1 MLSPQFKWTAMA
13 CIGGAV
19 SVFLGACE
27 QRETLAEAPA
37 ATVAAATNTQ
47 AGQPVKLSEQ
57 QRQFLG
63 IEPIGSTVAT
73 DVLSIPGRVSFRA
86 QAQSAIG
93 ATAAGRI
100 VSVLV
105 QSGDIVKAGAPLLV
119 IDSADAAMARASLDT
134 SAARLMAAEQAYK
147 RQLEMLDKG
156 VGLELEKQEAET
168 RLKEARAESER
179 SRHAADLIGA
189 GQGMRVTVRAP
200 VFGVVMNI
208 KAAVG
213 AMVAPGGEALV
224 ELGDPNHLQV
234 VAQVPEGELRR
245 IAVGQKGEV
254 ELQALSGR
262 LSVRVESIG
271 PRVDPESRRA
281 AVYLGVGPAAG
292 SVAAKGAGAASA
304 SVLRAGMMAQ
314 VLLNVASDGVLAIPV
329 AAVLIKNG
337 ERRIVYVERADDRF
351 EAREIQV
358 GRSHA
363 GRVQV
368 LGGLTA
374 GERVVVKGALLLDS
388 QAEQLL

>member
-1 MLSPQFKWTAMA
+1 MA
-13 CIGGAV
+13 CIGGVV

-27 QRETLAEAPA
+27 QREAPIVAAAPA
-37 ATVAAATNTQ
+37 ASVAAATNAE
-47 AGQPVKLSEQ
+47 AGQPVKISEP

-73 DVLSIPGRVSFRA
+73 DVLAIPGRVSFRA

-134 SAARLMAAEQAYK
+134 SAARLVAAEQAYK

-156 VGLELEKQEAET
+156 VGLELEKQEAEA

-254 ELQALSGR
+254 ELQALPGR
-262 LSVRVESIG
+262 LPVRVENIG

-281 AVYLGVGPAAG
+281 AVYLGVGSAAGSTAG

-304 SVLRAGMMAQ
+304 TVLRAGMMAQ
-314 VLLNVASDGVLAIPV
+314 VLLNVASDGGLALPV

-337 ERRIVYVERADDRF
+337 ERRIVYVERADGRF

-358 GRSHA
+358 GRSHE

-368 LGGLTA
+368 FGGLTA